1 MSKDSITVD
10 GVVYYQHPD
19 TQIKQKLVK
28 AVEELEW
35 LKDKIRQMQE
45 DALNFHENMKE
56 EGLTANTIESEGYL
70 RAAKY
75 INNEMKF
82 IEESVNEN
90 VY

>member
-10 GVVYYQHPD
+10 GVVYHRELD
-19 TQIKQKLVK
+19 TQLKQKLGK
-28 AVEELEW
+28 AIEELEW

-45 DALNFHENMKE
+45 EALDFYENMKE

-75 INNEMKF
+75 IYNEMKHV
-82 IEESVNEN
+82 EEVVNAD